1 MWRVWK
7 FLTTLACGFKIHEAL
22 NNFAHHL
29 WLFVAQQYGEKHKK
43 ILSTLHLNSLQMTR
57 WYFSFLLYIASIVC
71 KNFFYRRTKGAMQSW
86 RFPSSF
92 SSYFGI
98 RVGASLSLEGFF
110 KHKRHNGVTSTIFTC
125 TLDIAKIKIYNSLC
139 CS

>member
-71 KNFFYRRTKGAMQSW
+71 KKRFLSKNKRSNAKLKVSFFLFFLFWHSRRGFSLSKA
-86 RFPSSF
+86 F
-92 SSYFGI
+92 SSI
-98 RVGASLSLEGFF
+98 SDTMASQALFLRALS
-110 KHKRHNGVTSTIFTC
+110 TSQ
-125 TLDIAKIKIYNSLC
+125 K
-139 CS
+139 